1 MGRIFGGGKTS
12 GPPGKS
18 IGKSLIEKG
27 IILLPF
33 VLFDFDDGGAMQ
45 QLGFNF
51 DLRW

>member
-1 MGRIFGGGKTS
+1 MGNKKEIFQFKF
-12 GPPGKS
+12 K
-18 IGKSLIEKG
+18 KG

-45 QLGFNF
+45 QLGFDF